1 MGEHK
6 NLKQITKDELSQH
19 IAMQKSIESEAI
31 YLAATKANL
40 EEQMEG
46 LLNLLDQRDY
56 ELTMLNQSLTLQRSQ
71 RSTRTHHA
79 MTLHGNENEE
89 STLGDD
95 INQNVEDNEDEYYN
109 YNNDD
114 DDEDGI
120 DQIGDI
126 LDDVFEEFEDDDD
139 NEENAENVNDKE
151 TNNEQI
157 EDKNEKAFD
166 KIKEYLHLSAS
177 AVKIKYPLVRNI
189 QSDELI
195 KRVKELPFYKY
206 HDQMVRIM
214 EIEIK
219 KKRQSEKKDSQ
230 LIDGPPPI
238 MQKRKSFLS
247 IFNIF
252 GGGDRNRGDSLV
264 SDVDEDDDDKAD
276 TGTDD
281 EKEN

>member
-1 MGEHK
+1 MGE
-6 NLKQITKDELSQH
+6 D
-19 IAMQKSIESEAI
+19 
-31 YLAATKANL
+31 
-40 EEQMEG
+40 
-46 LLNLLDQRDY
+46 
-56 ELTMLNQSLTLQRSQ
+56 
-71 RSTRTHHA
+71 
-79 MTLHGNENEE
+79 
-89 STLGDD
+89 
-95 INQNVEDNEDEYYN
+95 EDE
-109 YNNDD
+109 DD
-114 DDEDGI
+114 EDDEDGI

-126 LDDVFEEFEDDDD
+126 LDDVFEEFEDDDE

-151 TNNEQI
+151 TNDEQI

-264 SDVDEDDDDKAD
+264 SDVDEDDDKAD